1 MPDYFS
7 KWKLTNRIFCQG
19 HQLSQT
25 VRVLKCNILTMYSYI
40 IFTTK
45 RNIMTILKSLSSFNR
60 HSYHWWLRVLVTSVY
75 SSPWVDCWLKINDKP
90 CWYCRF
96 IKACTSSAEKSWKLL
111 SCSHPSTNT
120 LFIKNDCHWF
130 LCECLFW
137 NITFNCLDF
146 ILYWN
151 TWLRKPTGPLYNSD
165 AMV

>member
-90 CWYCRF
+90 CRYYRF

-120 LFIKNDCHWF
+120 YLLKTIVNQSINQLYLNTVNGSASWF
-130 LCECLFW
+130 SDMPCD
-137 NITFNCLDF
+137 N
-146 ILYWN
+146 
-151 TWLRKPTGPLYNSD
+151 YNL
-165 AMV
+165 